1 MELRGGAVPL
11 LSDRSIC
18 WLTGGSSLGSPV
30 FFAATAEG
38 VSDDADAD
46 VVRSE
51 MEGVLVVEK
60 EGTCIG
66 RSFMK
71 LEAMTATDLLKG
83 CC

>member
-1 MELRGGAVPL
+1 LRGGALPL

-30 FFAATAEG
+30 FVFAFAATAEG
-38 VSDDADAD
+38 ASDDADAD

-51 MEGVLVVEK
+51 MDGVLAVEK

-71 LEAMTATDLLKG
+71 LEAMAATDLLKG
-83 CC
+83 